1 MAILKKGK
9 RRILPASLII
19 NLLVSTSPLN
29 YGCSRNPEAP
39 SQPGVPPPAAQASP
53 ASAAPAA
60 PSSAMPAANPAAEQP
75 PPPPGSATAEQ
86 PVPPPAPL
94 TAEQLQQLVAPIA
107 LYPDMLIA
115 QILAASTYP
124 PQVVDA
130 ERFIKAHP
138 NLSGDALA
146 AQVNPQP
153 WDPSVRSLCQFPSV
167 LDTMSQSLPWTT
179 ALGQA
184 YYNQPQ
190 DVMKALQV
198 MRKRAM
204 DAGTLK
210 STSQQRVEVQT
221 VASASGSAGQI
232 GEGVAPGPQ
241 VIVIQPAQPNT
252 VYVPTYNP
260 QSVYG
265 APVPPPPGYSG
276 AQMLGAGVLAFGAGV
291 VLGSLINHGSNN
303 WGYNWGGG
311 NVSYNRNVWV
321 TNSNFVRR
329 YPGYPGYPGYRPGYP
344 GYRPGYPGYPPR
356 PGYPGY
362 PGKPGYPGYPA
373 KPGYP
378 GYAGKPGYPGYPG
391 GRPGYP
397 STLPAK
403 RPNYAGNNP
412 NNLKPNFPKTYKNP
426 NRPNYPNQPANRPG
440 SKPGA
445 YRPGNKPSGNFG
457 GNKPA
462 GNFNRPGGNPGAN
475 NRGYGSASRA
485 NPGGKNGAAGGG
497 FAKGT
502 GNRGGGGAGGYKSGG
517 GGGAKGHKRQ

>member
-1 MAILKKGK
+1 MALLRKGK
-9 RRILPASLII
+9 GRILPAALII
-19 NLLVSTSPLN
+19 GLLVSTSPLD
-29 YGCSRNPEAP
+29 YGCSRSPEAP
-39 SQPGVPPPAAQASP
+39 SQSQPGLPPAAQGSP
-53 ASAAPAA
+53 PSAAPAVA
-60 PSSAMPAANPAAEQP
+60 PPASSAMPSANPAAEQP
-75 PPPPGSATAEQ
+75 PPAPGAATAEQ

-130 ERFIKAHP
+130 DRFMKAHP

-167 LDTMSQSLPWTT
+167 LDTMSQSLSWTS

-184 YYNQPQ
+184 YYNQPE

-221 VASASGSAGQI
+221 VTSGAAGQAP
-232 GEGVAPGPQ
+232 EGVAPGQQ

-252 VYVPTYNP
+252 VYVPAYNP

-276 AQMLGAGVLAFGAGV
+276 TSMLAAGVLGFGAGVL
-291 VLGSLINHGSNN
+291 LGSLINHGNNN

-311 NVSYNRNVWV
+311 GNVYYNRNVWV

-329 YPGYPGYPGYRPGYP
+329 YPGYPAGYPGYP
-344 GYRPGYPGYPPR
+344 GYRPGYPGYPAK
-356 PGYPGY
+356 PGYPPY
-362 PGKPGYPGYPA
+362 PGKPGYPGYRESQDTQGTPA
-373 KPGYP
+373 MRENPDIQDIPESRGIP
-378 GYAGKPGYPGYPG
+378 ESLGIQDI
-391 GRPGYP
+391 RPTGP
-397 STLPAK
+397 TTPATI
-403 RPNYAGNNP
+403 R
-412 NNLKPNFPKTYKNP
+412 TI
-426 NRPNYPNQPANRPG
+426 
-440 SKPGA
+440 
-445 YRPGNKPSGNFG
+445 
-457 GNKPA
+457 
-462 GNFNRPGGNPGAN
+462 
-475 NRGYGSASRA
+475 
-485 NPGGKNGAAGGG
+485 
-497 FAKGT
+497 
-502 GNRGGGGAGGYKSGG
+502 
-517 GGGAKGHKRQ
+517 